1 MIGKVIDARYEVL
14 ERVNEGSFFT
24 IYKARDRVLDRVVA
38 LKVLSPRFAT
48 NTEFVERL
56 RAELSAAAALTHT
69 GITRIYETGEFE
81 GRPYVA
87 TEFVRG
93 TDLKER
99 IRRAAPFA
107 LSDVVSLGIALLQAV
122 DYAHR
127 AGTVHG
133 DVTPYNVLITSDLD
147 VKVTDFGIS
156 RAAGASA
163 LSHSNA
169 VLRGVHY
176 LAPEVAQGGEATVA
190 SDIYSVGVILF
201 EMLTGTLPYA
211 GDTPIAVALKHAQE
225 PTPSARAVN
234 PSVPRALDGVVAKA
248 MAKDPG
254 ARYPSMLA
262 MLRDLR
268 HAEEC
273 IRMGRPLSWSPM
285 DAGGAGMESGDEEE
299 AFAEPPRRW
308 DGWRLITTVLTF
320 VVLALAAG
328 LAGFFFTGYGMP
340 KDVVVP
346 EIVGKS
352 RVEAEEMLDQVGL
365 SMKVVQEQHSDQPV
379 NHVIYAAPEPGRQVT
394 EGREIRVTLSKGP
407 ETVRV
412 PDLLHTTLAEAKR
425 VLTEAG
431 LKAGA
436 IRDRYDDVV
445 PKGQVVAQD
454 PGPDRHV
461 IRGTQVMLTVS
472 KGNYVP
478 PEPVATPE
486 EPVAEH
492 PELPLT
498 PEPAPPAK
506 PQRWEVAV
514 EVPLRSE
521 AQSVRILVV
530 EDGTEKVAY
539 NAVHPSGDKFATTVE
554 TRGPATIRVYVGDEL
569 VREERVGGEE

>member
-1 MIGKVIDARYEVL
+1 MTGRVIDARYEVL

-24 IYKARDRVLDRVVA
+24 IYKARDRVLDRTVA
-38 LKVLSPRFAT
+38 LKVLSARFAT
-48 NTEFVERL
+48 NAQFVERL
-56 RAELSAAAALTHT
+56 RAELSTAAALTHS
-69 GITRIYETGEFE
+69 GIARIYEIGEIE

-107 LSDVVSLGIALLQAV
+107 LSDAVSLAIGLLQAV

-133 DVTPYNVLITSDLD
+133 DVTPYNVLITPELD

-156 RAAGASA
+156 RAAGASS

-234 PSVPRALDGVVAKA
+234 PSVPRALDGIIAKA
-248 MAKDPG
+248 MAKDPA

-268 HAEEC
+268 RAEEC
-273 IRMGRPLSWSPM
+273 IRVGRPLSWSPM
-285 DAGGAGMESGDEEE
+285 DAEATRVESDDEED
-299 AFAEPPRRW
+299 ALVEPRRRW
-308 DGWRLITTVLTF
+308 DGWRVTTTILTF

-328 LAGFFFTGYGMP
+328 LAGFFFTGFGLP

-346 EIVGKS
+346 DIVGKP
-352 RVEAEEMLDQVGL
+352 RFEAEEMLRQVGL
-365 SMKVVQEQHSDQPV
+365 SMKVVQEQHSDQPA
-379 NHVIYAAPEPGRQVT
+379 NYVIYAAPEPGRQVT
-394 EGREIRVTLSKGP
+394 EGREIRVTLSRGP

-425 VLTEAG
+425 VLTESG
-431 LKAGA
+431 LKAGT
-436 IRDRYDDVV
+436 IRERYDDVV

-461 IRGTQVMLTVS
+461 VRGTSVMLTVS

-486 EPVAEH
+486 EPAVEQ
-492 PELPLT
+492 PELQVAP
-498 PEPAPPAK
+498 PPPPPAK
-506 PQRWEVAV
+506 PQRREVAV

-521 AQSVRILVV
+521 AQNVRIVVV